1 MPSTGRSAGWLAGWR
16 AAMKAGGEALRKRA
30 DRHATSTTYTTDLA
44 GRVRA
49 RHREIE
55 ADECAAALRDVRPPA
70 R

>member
-1 MPSTGRSAGWLAGWR
+1 MPRTGRSAGWLAGWR

-30 DRHATSTTYTTDLA
+30 DVHALA
-44 GRVRA
+44 NVNLPPGPIDKA
-49 RHREIE
+49 REIE